1 MRCLL
6 SIDAGGTKCQTVAV
20 NEDGDLVGWGRSGFP
35 DAVESANVHGG
46 SGRSIESIA
55 GAITQALHGVECD
68 ELHVVGGYRQ
78 RSLDA
83 LIATRY
89 EGGVTYH
96 PCHEWEGILDLVE
109 LDHGVIASAGTGAF
123 VHVTGKDQSHI
134 HLDSLGPILGD
145 WGSAYHVGM
154 LAVQAVAKYDWHPR
168 HQTSLKEAVYR
179 GLGIE
184 ETSGRGTSLI
194 FVFERVKDRA
204 QIADLA
210 RIVNDEAR
218 RGDEVAVAILRE
230 AAASLAQTV
239 YDAYDGLNLNGAGYS
254 LVGTGG
260 VIERSD
266 IYWECLCNLVRE
278 FAPDLVTVRTD
289 LPHVV
294 GTALSA
300 LHTIANGDLDAARAR
315 LICGAREVFSNNS
328 GGDCK

>member
-6 SIDAGGTKCQTVAV
+6 SIDAGGTKCQTIAV
-20 NEDGDLVGWGRSGFP
+20 REDGALVGWGRSGFP

-46 SGRSIESIA
+46 SGRTIESIG
-55 GAITQALHGVECD
+55 GAITQALRDVECD
-68 ELHVVGGYRQ
+68 ELHIVGGYRE

-89 EGGVTYH
+89 QGGITYH
-96 PCHEWEGILDLVE
+96 PCHEWEGILDLVG
-109 LDHGVIASAGTGAF
+109 LDYGVIASAGTGAF
-123 VHVTGKDQSHI
+123 VHVTGKDQSHF

-145 WGSAYHVGM
+145 WGSAYHIGM

-168 HQTSLKEAVYR
+168 HRTSLKDAVYR

-184 ETSGRGTSLI
+184 ETTGRGTSLI
-194 FVFERVKDRA
+194 FIFERVKDRA

-218 RGDEVAVAILRE
+218 RGDAVADAVLKE
-230 AAASLAQTV
+230 AASSLAQTV
-239 YDAYDGLNLNGAGYS
+239 YDAYDGLQLNGCDYT

-266 IYWECLCNLVRE
+266 IYRQYLCQTVRE
-278 FAPDLVTVRTD
+278 FAPDLKLARTD

-300 LHTIANGDLDAARAR
+300 LYSIANGDLDAARDR
-315 LICGAREVFSNNS
+315 LIREAREVFSS
-328 GGDCK
+328 DSKELST